1 MLLTVVPIALSN
13 CLPSKVVFR
22 QRSSSVKGRLPSKVI
37 FHKRSSS
44 IKGRIPSK
52 VIFRQRS
59 SSVKGPLPSKVVFRQ
74 RSYSFKGRL
83 PSKVVFHQRLSSVKG
98 RLPSNV
104 FFRQR
109 SSSSKLTVTL
119 ICLVRESSNYKLG
132 RLEKTATSQPRYL
145 VQDGGRT
152 MKIFQYY
159 YIAKYIQRTTE
170 QLIMSPWDLE
180 SISDQAGYWAAYT
193 AKKFSIFSRKQVNQV
208 NHQKHTYYI
217 NGKSL
222 EWWRILESKHC
233 LKNMA
238 SRSEVNPPKR
248 HTHLKKNSRFSRESK
263 STKSTTKR
271 THTISVE
278 NL

>member
-1 MLLTVVPIALSN
+1 
-13 CLPSKVVFR
+13 
-22 QRSSSVKGRLPSKVI
+22 
-37 FHKRSSS
+37 
-44 IKGRIPSK
+44 
-52 VIFRQRS
+52 
-59 SSVKGPLPSKVVFRQ
+59 
-74 RSYSFKGRL
+74 
-83 PSKVVFHQRLSSVKG
+83 
-98 RLPSNV
+98 
-104 FFRQR
+104 
-109 SSSSKLTVTL
+109 
-119 ICLVRESSNYKLG
+119 
-132 RLEKTATSQPRYL
+132 
-145 VQDGGRT
+145 

-238 SRSEVNPPKR
+238 LRSEVNPPKW
-248 HTHLKKNSRFSRESK
+248 HTHLKKKSRFSLEKPSQPSQPPK
-263 STKSTTKR
+263 SHILYQWK
-271 THTISVE
+271 ISRARATAWKQT
-278 NL
+278 LFKKLA